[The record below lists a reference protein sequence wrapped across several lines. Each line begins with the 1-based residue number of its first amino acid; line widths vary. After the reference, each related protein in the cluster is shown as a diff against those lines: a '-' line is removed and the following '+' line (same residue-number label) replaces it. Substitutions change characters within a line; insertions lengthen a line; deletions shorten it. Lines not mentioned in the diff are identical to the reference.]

1 MKICF
6 INWWSN
12 GVNDFFYFFV
22 KKYINA
28 AAKIDKKNP
37 DIAFCSVFGDRN
49 KIINFVNN
57 NKKCVH
63 IFFTGESTI
72 HQSHKQYDDYLLDI
86 VDISLGF
93 KYINHDKYNRFPLW
107 LTYINMDSNM
117 GKPELEF
124 SKLFSF
130 VNNENRN
137 KFCCIL
143 NNHDNFNTRTNIFN
157 KLNSYK
163 KVDSGGNW
171 NKNIDY
177 KIKQGEKYKNKWLS
191 NYKFNICCE
200 AIIENGYI
208 TEKIFEC
215 LLAGC
220 IPIYFVNNENN
231 LIEENVINQDI
242 IIKFNNNNIDNVIE
256 YIKLLDI
263 NTFEYHKFINQPII
277 TDNAINEIYKKYNQ
291 LSLLT
296 IKSLEKKKCKN

>member
-1 MKICF
+1 
-6 INWWSN
+6 
-12 GVNDFFYFFV
+12 
-22 KKYINA
+22 
-28 AAKIDKKNP
+28 
-37 DIAFCSVFGDRN
+37 
-49 KIINFVNN
+49 
-57 NKKCVH
+57 
-63 IFFTGESTI
+63 
-72 HQSHKQYDDYLLDI
+72 
-86 VDISLGF
+86 
-93 KYINHDKYNRFPLW
+93 
-107 LTYINMDSNM
+107 MDSNM

-208 TEKIFEC
+208 TEKILRKVVYDLFRTESNI
-215 LLAGC
+215 LA
-220 IPIYFVNNENN
+220 ISITPFSRKVNFRHHTPKNGHFR
-231 LIEENVINQDI
+231 
-242 IIKFNNNNIDNVIE
+242 KW
-256 YIKLLDI
+256 
-263 NTFEYHKFINQPII
+263 FI
-277 TDNAINEIYKKYNQ
+277 
-291 LSLLT
+291 
-296 IKSLEKKKCKN
+296 